1 MINIRSMRKLQDN
14 DGMTLKNG
22 QKVCYKT
29 GWQVA
34 TQGIET
40 KDIHEAMRV
49 IKQVYKG
56 NCGIWY
62 SEGIYY
68 IDCSHRVKTKTEAMK
83 IGKRCAQQTVLKWA
97 TMEIIEVK

>member
-68 IDCSHRVKTKTEAMK
+68 IDCSHRVKTKNRSNENRKAMRTTNCFK
-83 IGKRCAQQTVLKWA
+83 MGNYGNNRS
-97 TMEIIEVK
+97 

>member
-34 TQGIET
+34 T
-40 KDIHEAMRV
+40 
-49 IKQVYKG
+49 
-56 NCGIWY
+56 
-62 SEGIYY
+62 
-68 IDCSHRVKTKTEAMK
+68 
-83 IGKRCAQQTVLKWA
+83 
-97 TMEIIEVK
+97 